1 MSNTYN
7 TDTREIDGSKY
18 RIEWQYDDT
27 FGRPEAESDGHG
39 VRIDLDYD
47 PETFGEDHDPEGGE
61 LDLEEVV
68 RHKMMR
74 VLHHGSTWRND
85 PWRVYDVWETMKV
98 AKADGWRDLKWEAE
112 HPNATEEER
121 LMAAVEADFNYLN
134 GWYNDDWHWC
144 GITVMLLDEED
155 DEDDEGDEGDDTEHE
170 ESLWGL
176 CSDDAEYHEE
186 VIKDLVGE
194 IQRQVKREAE
204 KGQTP
209 LPL

>member
-7 TDTREIDGSKY
+7 TETREIDGRKY

-27 FGRPEAESDGHG
+27 YGRPEGESDGHG
-39 VRIDLDYD
+39 VCADINFD
-47 PETFGEDHDPEGGE
+47 PKTFGEDPEDGE

-74 VLHHGSTWRND
+74 VLDTASRRQTWY
-85 PWRVYDVWETMKV
+85 RVYDVWETMKV
-98 AKADGWRDLKWEAE
+98 AKKDGWGVANPAGLTPDEIIAKAID
-112 HPNATEEER
+112 N
-121 LMAAVEADFNYLN
+121 DFNYLK

-144 GITVMLLDEED
+144 GITVILLDEEGD
-155 DEDDEGDEGDDTEHE
+155 PTEDEA
-170 ESLWGL
+170 SLWGL
-176 CSDDAEYHEE
+176 CSDDAECHEE
-186 VIKDLVGE
+186 VIKELVSE

-209 LPL
+209 LPGMEMDHG

>member
-7 TDTREIDGSKY
+7 TETREIDGRKY
-18 RIEWQYDDT
+18 RIEWDYDDT
-27 FGRPEAESDGHG
+27 PGRPEEESDGHG
-39 VRIDLDYD
+39 VCADINFD
-47 PETFGEDHDPEGGE
+47 PKAFGEDPEDGE

-74 VLHHGSTWRND
+74 VLDTASRRQTWY
-85 PWRVYDVWETMKV
+85 RVYDVWETMKV
-98 AKADGWRDLKWEAE
+98 AKANGWRSLKWEAE
-112 HPNATEEER
+112 HPSATEEEK
-121 LMAAVEADFNYLN
+121 LMAAVDADFNYLQ

-155 DEDDEGDEGDDTEHE
+155 DEDDEGDEA
-170 ESLWGL
+170 SLWGL
-176 CSDDAEYHEE
+176 TSDDDEHHEE

-204 KGQTP
+204 KGQIP

>member
-7 TDTREIDGSKY
+7 TETREIDGRKY
-18 RIEWQYDDT
+18 HIEWQHDDT
-27 FGRPEAESDGHG
+27 TGRPEGESDGHG
-39 VRIDLDYD
+39 VCIDLSYNPEDYLR
-47 PETFGEDHDPEGGE
+47 DHDPEEDGE
-61 LDLEEVV
+61 LDSEEVV

-74 VLHHGSTWRND
+74 VLSRADRLGGY
-85 PWRVYDVWETMKV
+85 WRVYDVWETMKV

-112 HPNATEEER
+112 HPNATEEEK
-121 LMAAVEADFNYLN
+121 LMAAVDADFNYLQ

-144 GITVMLLDEED
+144 GITVMLLD
-155 DEDDEGDEGDDTEHE
+155 DEGDDTEHE

-176 CSDDAEYHEE
+176 CSGDADHHEE
-186 VIKDLVGE
+186 VIKELVGE

-209 LPL
+209 LPGMGVDHG

>member
-7 TDTREIDGSKY
+7 TDTREIDGRKY

-27 FGRPEAESDGHG
+27 FGRPEGESDGHG
-39 VRIDLDYD
+39 VCADINFD
-47 PETFGEDHDPEGGE
+47 PKTFGEDHDPEDGE

-74 VLHHGSTWRND
+74 VLDTASRRQTWY
-85 PWRVYDVWETMKV
+85 RVYDVWETMKV

-112 HPNATEEER
+112 HPNATEEEK
-121 LMAAVEADFNYLN
+121 LMAAVDADFNYLK

-144 GITVMLLDEED
+144 GITVILLDEEGD
-155 DEDDEGDEGDDTEHE
+155 PTEDEA
-170 ESLWGL
+170 SLWGL
-176 CSDDAEYHEE
+176 CSDDDECHEE
-186 VIKDLVGE
+186 VIKELVSE

-209 LPL
+209 LPGMGVDHG

>member
-7 TDTREIDGSKY
+7 TETREIDGRKY
-18 RIEWQYDDT
+18 RIEWDYDDSS
-27 FGRPEAESDGHG
+27 GRPEEESDGHG
-39 VRIDLDYD
+39 VCADINFD
-47 PETFGEDHDPEGGE
+47 PKTFGEDHDPEDGE

-74 VLHHGSTWRND
+74 VLDTTSRRQTWY
-85 PWRVYDVWETMKV
+85 RVYDVWETMKV

-112 HPNATEEER
+112 HPNATEEEKR
-121 LMAAVEADFNYLN
+121 MAAVDADFEFIN

-144 GITVMLLDEED
+144 GITVMKLTV
-155 DEDDEGDEGDDTEHE
+155 DEDGDAEDTDHE
-170 ESLWGL
+170 ESLWAL
-176 CSDDAEYHEE
+176 CSDDDKHHEE
-186 VIKDLVGE
+186 VIHDLVSE

>member
-7 TDTREIDGSKY
+7 TETREIDGRKY
-18 RIEWQYDDT
+18 RIDWHYDDSS
-27 FGRPEAESDGHG
+27 GRPEEESDVHG
-39 VRIDLDYD
+39 VCADINFD
-47 PETFGEDHDPEGGE
+47 PETFGEDHDPEDGE

-68 RHKMMR
+68 RHQMMR
-74 VLHHGSTWRND
+74 VLGTTSRRQTWY
-85 PWRVYDVWETMKV
+85 RVYDVWETMKV

-112 HPNATEEER
+112 HPNATEEEKR
-121 LMAAVEADFNYLN
+121 MAAVDADFEFIN

-144 GITVMLLDEED
+144 GITVMLLD
-155 DEDDEGDEGDDTEHE
+155 DEGDDTEHE

-176 CSDDAEYHEE
+176 CSDDDKHHEE
-186 VIKDLVGE
+186 VIHDLVGE

-209 LPL
+209 LPGMEMDHG

>member
-7 TDTREIDGSKY
+7 TETREIDGRKY
-18 RIEWQYDDT
+18 RIDWHYDDT
-27 FGRPEAESDGHG
+27 SGRPEDESDGHG
-39 VRIDLDYD
+39 VCADINFD
-47 PETFGEDHDPEGGE
+47 PKTFGEDPEDGE
-61 LDLEEVV
+61 LDLEEAV

-74 VLHHGSTWRND
+74 VLDTTSRRQTWY
-85 PWRVYDVWETMKV
+85 RVYDVWETMKV

-112 HPNATEEER
+112 HPNATEEEK
-121 LMAAVEADFNYLN
+121 LLAAVDADFNYLK

-155 DEDDEGDEGDDTEHE
+155 DEHE

-204 KGQTP
+204 KGQIP